1 MGYDLSQDLDE
12 RVYSHARAFSQ
23 HPDFKLLAAVDPDA
37 ERRILFTKTYKVP
50 AYENL
55 DMALAEHQSDVVV
68 VAASTQFHSEILYMA
83 LNKGCPKA
91 VLCEKP
97 LSYDIDEA
105 RQMIQCCYEKGV
117 ELYVN
122 YMRRSDPG
130 VIEVK
135 RLIEEGILKT
145 PIKGVAW
152 YSKGF
157 IHNGSHFFNL
167 LEYWLGSVKESHVLE
182 CGRLWDDVDPEP
194 DVRVKFEKGCVV
206 FLAAWEE
213 AFSHYTVELVSS
225 SGRVRYE
232 QEGALIQW
240 QPVQDDP
247 VFKGYSI
254 LAPQAE
260 IIPNG
265 MACFQY
271 NVTDQLARALRGEQ
285 AHICSGAEALHTL
298 ENMNR
303 IIE

>member
-1 MGYDLSQDLDE
+1 MGYDLEHAPNE
-12 RVYSHARAFSQ
+12 RIYSHARAFSQ

-37 ERRILFTKTYKVP
+37 ERRAVFTTAYEAP
-50 AYENL
+50 AYEDL
-55 DMALAEHQSDVVV
+55 AFALTEHQPNLIV
-68 VAASTQFHSEILYMA
+68 VAASTQFHNEILHVA
-83 LNKGCPKA
+83 LSQGCPDII
-91 VLCEKP
+91 LCEKP

-105 RQMIQCCYEKGV
+105 RQMVQHCRDKGIQ
-117 ELYVN
+117 LYVN

-135 RLIEEGILKT
+135 RYIDEGIIAT

-167 LEYWLGSVKESHVLE
+167 LEYWLGPVKDSDVLE
-182 CGRLWDDVDPEP
+182 HGRLWGGVDPEP
-194 DVRVKFEKGCVV
+194 DVRVKFEKGIVV
-206 FLAAWEE
+206 FLSAWEE
-213 AFSHYTVELVSS
+213 AFSHYTVELVSP
-225 SGRVRYE
+225 SGRMRYE
-232 QEGALIQW
+232 QEGGLIQW

-254 LAPQAE
+254 LASQAE

-265 MACFQY
+265 MAHFQY
-271 NVTDQLARALRGEQ
+271 NVADQLARVIRGES
-285 AHICSGAEALHTL
+285 AHTCSGVEALYTL
-298 ENMNR
+298 ENMNL